1 MQVKNVLHVLG
12 ALVGGLLYSSYAPAA
27 PEVHVE
33 NSAVIDRPIMGDN
46 LTPISD
52 FLVSSVGKRTSVD
65 LIINS
70 PGGSVS
76 SGFAF
81 LNRLDYVRS
90 RGIVVNCFVPE
101 MAASMAFQILLHCDN
116 RYALKRAGLLWH
128 RVSIGV
134 RAARLNTLVITDLL
148 TDLSAVDKQI
158 IADLEAHLPLSK
170 ERIVYHLDRE
180 TLHFA
185 TDLEVLAPGFLTG
198 VTDTIPGLYEALKS
212 DKVVRQAGELD
223 FLKKLF
229 GGEIFYIKRDA
240 DVDADTDTTLQ
251 FQAPSACR

>member
-1 MQVKNVLHVLG
+1 MRIKNVLQVMCV
-12 ALVGGLLYSSYAPAA
+12 LVGCLLYSSYAPAT
-27 PEVHVE
+27 PVVHLE
-33 NSAVIDRPIMGDN
+33 NSAVIDQPIMGDN
-46 LTPISD
+46 LSPISD
-52 FLVSSVGKRTSVD
+52 FLVSSIGKRKSVD

-81 LNRLDYVRS
+81 LSRLDYVRS
-90 RGIVVNCFVPE
+90 RGVVINCFVPE
-101 MAASMAFQILLHCDN
+101 IAASMAFQILLHCDN

-128 RVSIGV
+128 RVSIGI
-134 RAARLNTLVITDLL
+134 RATRLNTLVIADLL

-158 IADLEAHLPLSK
+158 VADLEANLPLSK

-185 TDLEVLAPGFLTG
+185 TDLDILAPGFLTE
-198 VTDTIPGLYEALKS
+198 VVDAVPGLYETMKS
-212 DKVVRQAGELD
+212 DKVVRQANEMD

-240 DVDADTDTTLQ
+240 NVDSDADTTLQ
-251 FQAPSACR
+251 FKASGAGR